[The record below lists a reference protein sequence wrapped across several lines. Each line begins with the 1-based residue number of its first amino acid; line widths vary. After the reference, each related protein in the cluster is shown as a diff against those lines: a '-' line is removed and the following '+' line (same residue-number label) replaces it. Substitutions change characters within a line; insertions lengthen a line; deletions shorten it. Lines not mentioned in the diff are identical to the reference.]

1 MNEKPFQNF
10 DSFEI
15 SEDEIEALRNGI
27 KPPDSDVD
35 ISEESLN
42 QDIKE
47 VVLEMSEEELEM
59 IEGLKKTL
67 LEKTTSFPVVEKIS
81 FFATSLK
88 KKYGKSVY
96 DNAIYCALIGGTIE
110 DSHTVQ
116 DFEGQDSIISF
127 VENL

>member
-88 KKYGKSVY
+88 K
-96 DNAIYCALIGGTIE
+96 NM
-110 DSHTVQ
+110 
-116 DFEGQDSIISF
+116 
-127 VENL
+127 ENLFMTMQYTVH